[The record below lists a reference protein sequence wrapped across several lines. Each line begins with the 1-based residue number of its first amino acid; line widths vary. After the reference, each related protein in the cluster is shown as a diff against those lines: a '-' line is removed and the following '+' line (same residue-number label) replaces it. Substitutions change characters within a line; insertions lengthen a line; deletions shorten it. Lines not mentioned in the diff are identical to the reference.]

1 LIPIRDNLP
10 TDSFPV
16 VTLTIIVI
24 NVLVFLFLQG
34 PSFSLSS
41 SQEVNPK
48 TIVEYGAT
56 PYRITHPGKRCEL
69 ALVQTQTGSSTVPV
83 CQGTADYRAAAQGA
97 QIEHIHQ
104 PPAFLT
110 IFTSMFMHGGL
121 FHIGGNMLYLWIF
134 GNNVEDTLGHGRYLL
149 FYLLSGVAAALAQT
163 AVGPSSMV
171 PMVGA
176 SGAVSGVLGA
186 YLLLFPHARVT
197 TLIILG
203 FFFRLVQIPAM
214 VVLGFWIVLQLLNG
228 LGSFGSSGG
237 VAFFAHIGGF
247 LVGMGL
253 LYVLKPR
260 ARSRAG

>member
-1 LIPIRDNLP
+1 VFPLKDDNP
-10 TDSFPV
+10 SNSAPV
-16 VTLTIIVI
+16 VTVALIVLNALFFVYQISLEAGGADGARAGQAFIEEFGLVPCRLTGACRV
-24 NVLVFLFLQG
+24 G
-34 PSFSLSS
+34 P
-41 SQEVNPK
+41 
-48 TIVEYGAT
+48 
-56 PYRITHPGKRCEL
+56 EL
-69 ALVQTQTGSSTVPV
+69 PSP
-83 CQGTADYRAAAQGA
+83 
-97 QIEHIHQ
+97 I
-104 PPAFLT
+104 LT

-163 AVGPSSMV
+163 AVGPSSVV

-186 YLLLFPHARVT
+186 YLLLFPRAHVT

-247 LVGMGL
+247 LAGMGL

-260 ARSRAG
+260 AWSRAG

>member
-1 LIPIRDNLP
+1 MFPLKDDNP
-10 TDSFPV
+10 SNSAPV
-16 VTLTIIVI
+16 VTVALIVLNALFFVYQISLEAGGADGARAGQAFIDEFGLVPCRLTGACRV
-24 NVLVFLFLQG
+24 G
-34 PSFSLSS
+34 P
-41 SQEVNPK
+41 
-48 TIVEYGAT
+48 
-56 PYRITHPGKRCEL
+56 EL
-69 ALVQTQTGSSTVPV
+69 PSP
-83 CQGTADYRAAAQGA
+83 
-97 QIEHIHQ
+97 I
-104 PPAFLT
+104 LT

-186 YLLLFPHARVT
+186 YLLLFPHAHVT

-203 FFFRLVQIPAM
+203 FFFRLVHIPAM
-214 VVLGFWIVLQLLNG
+214 VVLGFWIVLQVLNG

>member
-1 LIPIRDNLP
+1 MFPLKDDNP
-10 TDSFPV
+10 SESAPV
-16 VTLTIIVI
+16 VTVALIVLNALFFVYQISLEAGGADGARAGQAFIEEFGLVPCRLTGACRV
-24 NVLVFLFLQG
+24 G
-34 PSFSLSS
+34 P
-41 SQEVNPK
+41 
-48 TIVEYGAT
+48 
-56 PYRITHPGKRCEL
+56 EL
-69 ALVQTQTGSSTVPV
+69 PSP
-83 CQGTADYRAAAQGA
+83 
-97 QIEHIHQ
+97 I
-104 PPAFLT
+104 LT

-163 AVGPSSMV
+163 AIGPSSMV

-186 YLLLFPHARVT
+186 YLLLFPHAHVT

-203 FFFRLVQIPAM
+203 FFFRLVHIPAM
-214 VVLGFWIVLQLLNG
+214 VVLGFWIVLQVLNG

-247 LVGMGL
+247 LAGMGL

>member
-1 LIPIRDNLP
+1 MFPLKDDNP
-10 TDSFPV
+10 SNSAPV
-16 VTLTIIVI
+16 VTVALIVLNALFFVYQISLEAGGADGARAGQAFIEEFGLVPCRLTGACRV
-24 NVLVFLFLQG
+24 G
-34 PSFSLSS
+34 P
-41 SQEVNPK
+41 
-48 TIVEYGAT
+48 
-56 PYRITHPGKRCEL
+56 EL
-69 ALVQTQTGSSTVPV
+69 PSPV
-83 CQGTADYRAAAQGA
+83 
-97 QIEHIHQ
+97 
-104 PPAFLT
+104 LT

-149 FYLLSGVAAALAQT
+149 FYLLSGIAAALAQT

-186 YLLLFPHARVT
+186 YLLLFPHAHVT

-203 FFFRLVQIPAM
+203 FFFRLVHIPAM
-214 VVLGFWIVLQLLNG
+214 VVLGFWIVLQVLNG

-247 LVGMGL
+247 LSGMGL

>member
-1 LIPIRDNLP
+1 VFPLKDDNP
-10 TDSFPV
+10 SESAPV
-16 VTLTIIVI
+16 VTVALIVLNALFFVYQISLEAGGADGARAGQAFIEEFGLVPCRLTGACRV
-24 NVLVFLFLQG
+24 G
-34 PSFSLSS
+34 P
-41 SQEVNPK
+41 
-48 TIVEYGAT
+48 
-56 PYRITHPGKRCEL
+56 EL
-69 ALVQTQTGSSTVPV
+69 PSP
-83 CQGTADYRAAAQGA
+83 
-97 QIEHIHQ
+97 I
-104 PPAFLT
+104 LT

-186 YLLLFPHARVT
+186 YLLLFPHAHVT

-203 FFFRLVQIPAM
+203 FFFRLVHIPAM
-214 VVLGFWIVLQLLNG
+214 VVLGFWIVLQVLNG

-247 LVGMGL
+247 LAGMGL
-253 LYVLKPR
+253 LYVLKPL

>member
-1 LIPIRDNLP
+1 MFPLKDDNP
-10 TDSFPV
+10 SESAPV
-16 VTLTIIVI
+16 VTVALIVLNALFFVYQISLEAGGADGARAGQAFIEEFGLVPCRLTGACRV
-24 NVLVFLFLQG
+24 G
-34 PSFSLSS
+34 P
-41 SQEVNPK
+41 
-48 TIVEYGAT
+48 
-56 PYRITHPGKRCEL
+56 EL
-69 ALVQTQTGSSTVPV
+69 PSP
-83 CQGTADYRAAAQGA
+83 
-97 QIEHIHQ
+97 I
-104 PPAFLT
+104 LT

-149 FYLLSGVAAALAQT
+149 FYLLSGVAAALAQ
-163 AVGPSSMV
+163 AAIGPSSMV

-186 YLLLFPHARVT
+186 YLLLFPHAHVT

-203 FFFRLVQIPAM
+203 FFFRLVHIPAM
-214 VVLGFWIVLQLLNG
+214 VVLGFWIVLQVLNG

>member
-1 LIPIRDNLP
+1 MFPLKDDNP
-10 TDSFPV
+10 SNSAPV
-16 VTLTIIVI
+16 VTVALIVLNALFFVYQISLEAGGADGARAGQAFIEEFGLVPCRLTGACRV
-24 NVLVFLFLQG
+24 G
-34 PSFSLSS
+34 P
-41 SQEVNPK
+41 
-48 TIVEYGAT
+48 
-56 PYRITHPGKRCEL
+56 EL
-69 ALVQTQTGSSTVPV
+69 PSPV
-83 CQGTADYRAAAQGA
+83 
-97 QIEHIHQ
+97 
-104 PPAFLT
+104 LT

-163 AVGPSSMV
+163 AVGPSSVV

-186 YLLLFPHARVT
+186 YLLLFPHAHVT

-203 FFFRLVQIPAM
+203 FFFRLVQVPAM
-214 VVLGFWIVLQLLNG
+214 VVLGFWIVLQVLNG

-247 LVGMGL
+247 LSGMGL
-253 LYVLKPR
+253 LYVLKPWVGG
-260 ARSRAG
+260 RAG

>member
-1 LIPIRDNLP
+1 MFPLKDDNP
-10 TDSFPV
+10 SNSAPV
-16 VTLTIIVI
+16 VTVALIVLNALFFVYQISLEAGGADGARAGQAFIEEFGLVPCRLTGACRV
-24 NVLVFLFLQG
+24 G
-34 PSFSLSS
+34 P
-41 SQEVNPK
+41 EVPSP
-48 TIVEYGAT
+48 I
-56 PYRITHPGKRCEL
+56 
-69 ALVQTQTGSSTVPV
+69 
-83 CQGTADYRAAAQGA
+83 
-97 QIEHIHQ
+97 
-104 PPAFLT
+104 LT

-163 AVGPSSMV
+163 AVGPSSVV

-186 YLLLFPHARVT
+186 YLLLFPRAHVT

-247 LVGMGL
+247 LAGMGL

-260 ARSRAG
+260 AWSRAG

>member
-1 LIPIRDNLP
+1 VFPLRDDNP
-10 TDSFPV
+10 SNSAPV
-16 VTLTIIVI
+16 VTVALIVLNALFFVYQISLEAGGADGARAGQAFIEEFGLVPCRLTGACRV
-24 NVLVFLFLQG
+24 G
-34 PSFSLSS
+34 P
-41 SQEVNPK
+41 
-48 TIVEYGAT
+48 
-56 PYRITHPGKRCEL
+56 EL
-69 ALVQTQTGSSTVPV
+69 PSP
-83 CQGTADYRAAAQGA
+83 
-97 QIEHIHQ
+97 I
-104 PPAFLT
+104 LT

-163 AVGPSSMV
+163 AVGPSSVV

-186 YLLLFPHARVT
+186 YLLLFPRAHVT

-247 LVGMGL
+247 LAGMGL

-260 ARSRAG
+260 AWSRAG

>member
-1 LIPIRDNLP
+1 VFPLKDDNP
-10 TDSFPV
+10 SNSAPV
-16 VTLTIIVI
+16 VTVALIVLNALFFVYQISLEAGGADGARAGQAFIDEFGLVPCRLTGACRV
-24 NVLVFLFLQG
+24 G
-34 PSFSLSS
+34 P
-41 SQEVNPK
+41 
-48 TIVEYGAT
+48 
-56 PYRITHPGKRCEL
+56 EL
-69 ALVQTQTGSSTVPV
+69 PSP
-83 CQGTADYRAAAQGA
+83 
-97 QIEHIHQ
+97 I
-104 PPAFLT
+104 LT

-186 YLLLFPHARVT
+186 YLLLFPHAHVT

-203 FFFRLVQIPAM
+203 FFFRLVHIPAM

-247 LVGMGL
+247 LAGMGL

-260 ARSRAG
+260 AWSRAG

>member
-1 LIPIRDNLP
+1 VFPLKDDNP
-10 TDSFPV
+10 SESAPV
-16 VTLTIIVI
+16 VTVALIVLNALFFVYQISLEAGGADGARAGQAFIEEFGLVPCRLTGACRV
-24 NVLVFLFLQG
+24 G
-34 PSFSLSS
+34 P
-41 SQEVNPK
+41 
-48 TIVEYGAT
+48 
-56 PYRITHPGKRCEL
+56 EL
-69 ALVQTQTGSSTVPV
+69 PAPV
-83 CQGTADYRAAAQGA
+83 
-97 QIEHIHQ
+97 
-104 PPAFLT
+104 LT

-134 GNNVEDTLGHGRYLL
+134 GNNVEDTLGHARYLL
-149 FYLLSGVAAALAQT
+149 FNLLSGIAAALAQT
-163 AVGPSSMV
+163 AIGPSSVV

-186 YLLLFPHARVT
+186 YLVLFPRAHVT

-214 VVLGFWIVLQLLNG
+214 VVLGFWIVLQVLNG

-247 LVGMGL
+247 LAGIGL

-260 ARSRAG
+260 PRGRAG

>member
-1 LIPIRDNLP
+1 VFPLKDDNP
-10 TDSFPV
+10 SESAPV
-16 VTLTIIVI
+16 VTVALIVLNALFFVYQISLEAGGADGARAGQAFIEEFGLVPCRLTGACRV
-24 NVLVFLFLQG
+24 G
-34 PSFSLSS
+34 P
-41 SQEVNPK
+41 
-48 TIVEYGAT
+48 
-56 PYRITHPGKRCEL
+56 EL
-69 ALVQTQTGSSTVPV
+69 PSP
-83 CQGTADYRAAAQGA
+83 
-97 QIEHIHQ
+97 I
-104 PPAFLT
+104 LT

>member
-1 LIPIRDNLP
+1 MFPLKDDNP
-10 TDSFPV
+10 SHSAPV
-16 VTLTIIVI
+16 VTVALIVLNALFFVYQISLEAGGADGARAGQAFIDEFGLVPCRLTGACRV
-24 NVLVFLFLQG
+24 G
-34 PSFSLSS
+34 P
-41 SQEVNPK
+41 
-48 TIVEYGAT
+48 
-56 PYRITHPGKRCEL
+56 EL
-69 ALVQTQTGSSTVPV
+69 PSP
-83 CQGTADYRAAAQGA
+83 
-97 QIEHIHQ
+97 I
-104 PPAFLT
+104 LT

-186 YLLLFPHARVT
+186 YLLLFPHAHVT

-203 FFFRLVQIPAM
+203 FFFRLVHIPAM
-214 VVLGFWIVLQLLNG
+214 VVLGFWIVLQVLNG

-247 LVGMGL
+247 LFGMGL

>member
-1 LIPIRDNLP
+1 VFPLKDDNP
-10 TDSFPV
+10 SESAPV
-16 VTLTIIVI
+16 VTVALIVLNALFFVYQISLEAGGADGARAGQAFIEEFGLVPCRLTGACRV
-24 NVLVFLFLQG
+24 G
-34 PSFSLSS
+34 P
-41 SQEVNPK
+41 
-48 TIVEYGAT
+48 
-56 PYRITHPGKRCEL
+56 EL
-69 ALVQTQTGSSTVPV
+69 PSP
-83 CQGTADYRAAAQGA
+83 
-97 QIEHIHQ
+97 I
-104 PPAFLT
+104 LT

-149 FYLLSGVAAALAQT
+149 FYLLSGIAAALAQT

-186 YLLLFPHARVT
+186 YLLLFPHAHVT

-214 VVLGFWIVLQLLNG
+214 VVLGFWIVLQVLNG

>member
-1 LIPIRDNLP
+1 VFPLKDDNPSESAPIVTVALIVLNALFFVYQISLEAGGADGARAGQAFIEEFGLVPCRLTGACRVGPELP
-10 TDSFPV
+10 SPV
-16 VTLTIIVI
+16 
-24 NVLVFLFLQG
+24 
-34 PSFSLSS
+34 
-41 SQEVNPK
+41 
-48 TIVEYGAT
+48 
-56 PYRITHPGKRCEL
+56 
-69 ALVQTQTGSSTVPV
+69 
-83 CQGTADYRAAAQGA
+83 
-97 QIEHIHQ
+97 
-104 PPAFLT
+104 LT